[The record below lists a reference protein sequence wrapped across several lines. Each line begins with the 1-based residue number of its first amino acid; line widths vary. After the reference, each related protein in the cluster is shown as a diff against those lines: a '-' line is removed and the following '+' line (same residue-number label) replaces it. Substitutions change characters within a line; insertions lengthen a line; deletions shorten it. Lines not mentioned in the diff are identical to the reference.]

1 MKELLQGSLFIY
13 NRNLSSKNARAI
25 PARERALVLQG
36 GGALGAYEVG
46 AYKALY
52 EFVTERDEKAGN
64 RGRPAFD
71 IIAGTS
77 IGAMN
82 SAVLTSYVVENG
94 TYEGSVER
102 LLDFWNYLSKESNA
116 DTNPFFKPWWDHL
129 HNVDKA
135 VASGEA
141 ARRYYSSKE
150 FAMTG
155 VPHVF
160 SPLTPMHDRRFF
172 DFFGNTWYRFSNEPL
187 RKSLERFVKFPIA
200 TSYEDN
206 QPRLLLVAVDVADG
220 APVVF
225 DSYAKED
232 GSRKSEYGR
241 YITQEDGNGVGFE
254 HRMKYDDGITV
265 DHVLASGCYPVNF
278 DFTLLPVES
287 YSSDPSAIDNDSV
300 LGANSINDGSSV
312 SSGASSSSST
322 SSSGPD
328 FSGQYRKEIRRF
340 WDGGMLTNT
349 PLTQLVLHHRRY
361 WYRTR
366 GLKDKVPS
374 LAVAVINVHP
384 TRQAEI
390 PTDHDGVVSR
400 NADITFS
407 DRSHREQEV
416 LLLISDYV
424 DLVKDLIKIA
434 KDNGVKEKLITDLL
448 NKRTKYHGIGLP
460 PRLNKEIVEGVFDIE
475 DVYRIERTYDENT
488 ISEKVYDFSVGTV
501 QALIKSGYEDSLKYI
516 NAVRS
521 KIKYR

>member
-1 MKELLQGSLFIY
+1 LKELLRGSLFIY

-36 GGALGAYEVG
+36 GGALGAYEAG

-172 DFFGNTWYRFSNEPL
+172 DFFGNIWYRFSNEPL

-241 YITQEDGNGVGFE
+241 YITQEDNCRSRF
-254 HRMKYDDGITV
+254 GIW
-265 DHVLASGCYPVNF
+265 
-278 DFTLLPVES
+278 LLS
-287 YSSDPSAIDNDSV
+287 C
-300 LGANSINDGSSV
+300 
-312 SSGASSSSST
+312 
-322 SSSGPD
+322 
-328 FSGQYRKEIRRF
+328 
-340 WDGGMLTNT
+340 
-349 PLTQLVLHHRRY
+349 
-361 WYRTR
+361 
-366 GLKDKVPS
+366 
-374 LAVAVINVHP
+374 
-384 TRQAEI
+384 
-390 PTDHDGVVSR
+390 
-400 NADITFS
+400 
-407 DRSHREQEV
+407 
-416 LLLISDYV
+416 
-424 DLVKDLIKIA
+424 
-434 KDNGVKEKLITDLL
+434 
-448 NKRTKYHGIGLP
+448 
-460 PRLNKEIVEGVFDIE
+460 
-475 DVYRIERTYDENT
+475 
-488 ISEKVYDFSVGTV
+488 
-501 QALIKSGYEDSLKYI
+501 
-516 NAVRS
+516 
-521 KIKYR
+521 

>member
-1 MKELLQGSLFIY
+1 MS
-13 NRNLSSKNARAI
+13 RNLGSSKNVTAI
-25 PARERALVLQG
+25 PAKERAIVLQG
-36 GGALGAYEVG
+36 GGALGAYEAG

-52 EFVTERDEKAGN
+52 EFVTEKDEREGSKGK
-64 RGRPAFD
+64 PTFD

-102 LLDFWNYLSKESNA
+102 LLDFWKYLSKESMA
-116 DTNPFFKPWWDHL
+116 DNNPLFKPWWDYL
-129 HNVDKA
+129 HSLDKA
-135 VASGEA
+135 IATGEA

-172 DFFGNTWYRFSNEPL
+172 DFFGNIWYRYSNEPL

-200 TSYEDN
+200 TSHEEN
-206 QPRLLLVAVDVADG
+206 QPRLLLVAVDVAD
-220 APVVF
+220 AASVVF
-225 DSYAKED
+225 DSYTKED

-241 YITQEDGNGVGFE
+241 YVKQDGKEIGFE
-254 HRMKYDDGITV
+254 HVIRYNDGITV
-265 DHVLASGCYPVNF
+265 DQVMASGCYPVNL

-287 YSSDPSAIDNDSV
+287 YSSDPGAIDNEGFLKGRST
-300 LGANSINDGSSV
+300 NDGSV
-312 SSGASSSSST
+312 SSGAGSSSST
-322 SSSGPD
+322 SSGPD
-328 FSGQYRKEIRRF
+328 FSGPYRKEIRRF

-349 PLTQLVLHHRRY
+349 PLTQLVVHHRRY
-361 WYRTR
+361 WYRSR
-366 GLKDKVPS
+366 GLKDKVPT
-374 LAVAVINVHP
+374 LAIAVINVHP
-384 TRQAEI
+384 TRQTEI

-400 NADITFS
+400 KDDITFS

-416 LLLISDYV
+416 LLLVSDYV

-448 NKRTKYHGIGLP
+448 NKRTKYHGIGLR

-475 DVYRIERTYDENT
+475 DVYRIERISDENT

-501 QALIKSGYEDSLKYI
+501 QALLKSGYEDSLRYI
-516 NAVRS
+516 NAMRS
-521 KIKYR
+521 KKK

>member
-1 MKELLQGSLFIY
+1 MKELLRGSLFIY

-36 GGALGAYEVG
+36 GGALGAYEAG

-287 YSSDPSAIDNDSV
+287 YSSDPGAIDNDSV

-312 SSGASSSSST
+312 SSGAGSSSST

-328 FSGQYRKEIRRF
+328 FNGQYRKEIRRF

-361 WYRTR
+361 WYRSR
-366 GLKDKVPS
+366 GIKDKVPS

-400 NADITFS
+400 NNDITFS

-424 DLVKDLIKIA
+424 DLVKDLMKIA

>member
-1 MKELLQGSLFIY
+1 
-13 NRNLSSKNARAI
+13 LSNSKNPTAT
-25 PARERALVLQG
+25 PAKERALVLQG
-36 GGALGAYEVG
+36 GGALGAYEAG

-52 EFVTERDEKAGN
+52 EFIREKDKKEGKETN
-64 RGRPAFD
+64 ITFD

-102 LLDFWNYLSKESNA
+102 LIDFWNYLSKESNA
-116 DTNPFFKPWWDHL
+116 DANPLFMPWWNHL
-129 HNVDKA
+129 HNIDKS
-135 VASGEA
+135 VATGEA

-172 DFFGNTWYRFSNEPL
+172 DYLGNTWYRFSNEPL
-187 RKSLERFVKFPIA
+187 KKSLERFVKFPIA
-200 TSYEDN
+200 TSHEEN
-206 QPRLLLVAVDVADG
+206 QPRLLLVAVDVAHG
-220 APVVF
+220 VPVVF

-241 YITQEDGNGVGFE
+241 YLEQNAKEIGFE
-254 HRMKYDDGITV
+254 HVIRYDDGITADQV
-265 DHVLASGCYPVNF
+265 MASGCLPVNF
-278 DFTLLPVES
+278 DYTLIEVES
-287 YSSDPSAIDNDSV
+287 YYRDSGNNNNKDDNDSIVQRIDNDS
-300 LGANSINDGSSV
+300 GSINT
-312 SSGASSSSST
+312 AT
-322 SSSGPD
+322 SSPPPSSDRD

-361 WYRTR
+361 WYKTR
-366 GLKDKVPS
+366 GIKDKVPT
-374 LAVAVINVHP
+374 LAIAVINVHP
-384 TRQAEI
+384 TRQDEI
-390 PTDHDGVVSR
+390 PTDHDAVVSR
-400 NADITFS
+400 NNDITFS

-416 LLLISDYV
+416 LLLVSDYV

-448 NKRTKYHGIGLP
+448 NKRTKYHGIGLR

-475 DVYRIERTYDENT
+475 DVYRVERTTDENT

-501 QALIKSGYEDSLKYI
+501 QALMKDGYEDSLRYI
-516 NAVRS
+516 KAMR
-521 KIKYR
+521 IKK

>member
-1 MKELLQGSLFIY
+1 LKELLRGSLFIY

-36 GGALGAYEVG
+36 GGALGAYEAG

-366 GLKDKVPS
+366 GIKDKVPS

-424 DLVKDLIKIA
+424 DLVKDLMKIA

>member
-1 MKELLQGSLFIY
+1 LKELLRGSLFIY

-36 GGALGAYEVG
+36 GGALGAYEAG

-94 TYEGSVER
+94 TYEGSAER
-102 LLDFWNYLSKESNA
+102 LLDFWKYLSKESNA

-129 HNVDKA
+129 HNIDKA

-366 GLKDKVPS
+366 GIKDKVPS

-488 ISEKVYDFSVGTV
+488 ISEKVFDFSVGTV

>member
-1 MKELLQGSLFIY
+1 MKELLWGSLFVY
-13 NRNLSSKNARAI
+13 NRNLSSKNARGI
-25 PARERALVLQG
+25 PAWESALVLQG
-36 GGALGAYEVG
+36 GGALGAYEAG

-52 EFVTERDEKAGN
+52 EFVTERDEKEGKK
-64 RGRPAFD
+64 GRPAFD

-129 HNVDKA
+129 HDVDKA

-172 DFFGNTWYRFSNEPL
+172 DFFGNIWYRFSNEPL
-187 RKSLERFVKFPIA
+187 RKSLERFAKFPIA
-200 TSYEDN
+200 TSHEEN

>member
-25 PARERALVLQG
+25 PERERALVLQG

-135 VASGEA
+135 IASGEA

>member
-1 MKELLQGSLFIY
+1 LKELLRGSLFIY

-36 GGALGAYEVG
+36 GGALGAYEAG

-366 GLKDKVPS
+366 GIKDKVPS